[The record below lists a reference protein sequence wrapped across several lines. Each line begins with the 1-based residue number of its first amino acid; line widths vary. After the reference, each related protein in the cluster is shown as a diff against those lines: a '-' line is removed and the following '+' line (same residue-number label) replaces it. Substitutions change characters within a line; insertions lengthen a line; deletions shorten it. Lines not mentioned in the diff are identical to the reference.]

1 MLQKNK
7 NLFKS
12 KKGNDILIYD
22 VKPESTEEWKFINH
36 PFEEELPNNIKIA
49 AQTIGLDITQDKM
62 PSEMT
67 SGYFNFQPDEVTYD
81 YISVD
86 LKTTNPESYYKLL
99 YESSEKTLFQMRKI
113 KRASEK
119 VLEKMVE
126 IEKQNQI
133 LESSGNKHT
142 NSKLNRLS

>member
-1 MLQKNK
+1 
-7 NLFKS
+7 
-12 KKGNDILIYD
+12 
-22 VKPESTEEWKFINH
+22 
-36 PFEEELPNNIKIA
+36 
-49 AQTIGLDITQDKM
+49 
-62 PSEMT
+62 
-67 SGYFNFQPDEVTYD
+67 
-81 YISVD
+81 
-86 LKTTNPESYYKLL
+86 
-99 YESSEKTLFQMRKI
+99 MRKI